1 MKNKGFEA
9 GFRGLNDSS
18 RIDPWTIIGDQNKS
32 SITVSTDMSSSFERN
47 KVALRMDILCQGKS
61 CPRSGV
67 GISNPGYWGMNI
79 EQGKIYKVVLY
90 VRSLGPIDLRVSFV
104 GDDGAKLGSK
114 SIRADGFNVTKWSK
128 MERTIK
134 AKGTNHNS
142 SLQITTK
149 TKGVV
154 WLDQVSAMPLDTYNG
169 HGFRSNLFKMVADL
183 KPNFLRFLGGT
194 YVEGNSLKYAFRW
207 KETVGPREERSGHW
221 NDVYGYWS
229 DDGLGYF
236 EGLQLAEDL
245 GALPIW
251 VFNAGISRS
260 DEISTANIG
269 PWVQEALNGIE
280 FARGHANSQ
289 WGSLRASMGHPQ
301 PFNLK
306 FVAIGNEDCG
316 MQYYEG
322 NYMKFYEAIK
332 RTYPDIQIISNCD
345 GSEHPLKHP
354 ADIYEYH
361 VYTSSPDMFSRNTRF
376 DKALRSGPKA
386 FVSEYA
392 VWQGDAGHGTLY
404 AAVAEA
410 AFLIG
415 IERNSDVIIMASYA
429 PLLMNINMNLTKIKE
444 ANATWTWW
452 PDAIVFNSYQKYGT
466 PSYWIQTFF
475 VESSGALLLNST
487 LQNSPTSVVASAIQY
502 KNSQDGK
509 NYLRVKVVN
518 YAKATQNL
526 GISINGLS
534 TNVQPSGSSMAV
546 LTSSNIM
553 DENSFAEPMKIS
565 PQRTSLANASKDMS
579 VALPPYSVASID
591 LLI

>member
-1 MKNKGFEA
+1 MYFSCSFRAFIFSLIVCLVIFECHADANGNGSQIIPKLVIDAGSTGRHIPDTLFGVFYEEINHAGAGGLWAELVKNKGFEA
-9 GFRGLNDSS
+9 GFRGLNDSQ

-79 EQGKIYKVVLY
+79 EQGKMYKVVLH
-90 VRSLGPIDLRVSFV
+90 VKSLGPIDLKVSFV
-104 GDDGAKLGSK
+104 GVNGVNLGAK
-114 SIRADGFNVTKWSK
+114 SIRADGLNVTKWSK
-128 MERTIK
+128 MERIIK

-149 TKGVV
+149 TKGVIR
-154 WLDQVSAMPLDTYNG
+154 LDQVSAMPSDTYNG
-169 HGFRSNLFKMVADL
+169 HGFRSDLFKM
-183 KPNFLRFLGGT
+183 
-194 YVEGNSLKYAFRW
+194 VEGNSLKYAFRW

-221 NDVYGYWS
+221 NDVYSYWS

-269 PWVQEALNGIE
+269 PWVQEALDGIE

-289 WGSLRASMGHPQ
+289 WGSVRASMGHPQ
-301 PFNLK
+301 PCNLK

-332 RTYPDIQIISNCD
+332 RTYPDIQIISNCN

-376 DKALRSGPKA
+376 DKAPRSGPKA
-386 FVSEYA
+386 LFVSEYA
-392 VWQGDAGHGTLY
+392 VWRDDAGHGSLY

-415 IERNSDVIIMASYA
+415 IERNSDLVIMASYA
-429 PLLMNINMNLTKIKE
+429 PLLMNINMNLTKTKE

-452 PDAIVFNSYQKYGT
+452 PDAIVFNSYQNYGT
-466 PSYWIQTFF
+466 PSY
-475 VESSGALLLNST
+475 
-487 LQNSPTSVVASAIQY
+487 
-502 KNSQDGK
+502 
-509 NYLRVKVVN
+509 
-518 YAKATQNL
+518 
-526 GISINGLS
+526 
-534 TNVQPSGSSMAV
+534 
-546 LTSSNIM
+546 
-553 DENSFAEPMKIS
+553 
-565 PQRTSLANASKDMS
+565 
-579 VALPPYSVASID
+579 
-591 LLI
+591 

>member
-1 MKNKGFEA
+1 M
-9 GFRGLNDSS
+9 
-18 RIDPWTIIGDQNKS
+18 
-32 SITVSTDMSSSFERN
+32 
-47 KVALRMDILCQGKS
+47 
-61 CPRSGV
+61 
-67 GISNPGYWGMNI
+67 
-79 EQGKIYKVVLY
+79 YKVVLH
-90 VRSLGPIDLRVSFV
+90 VKSLGPIDLKVSFV
-104 GDDGAKLGSK
+104 GDDGVNLGSK
-114 SIRADGFNVTKWSK
+114 SIRADGLNVTKWSK

-134 AKGTNHNS
+134 GKGTNHNS

-149 TKGVV
+149 TKGVI
-154 WLDQVSAMPLDTYNG
+154 WLDQVSAMPSDTYNG
-169 HGFRSNLFKMVADL
+169 HGFRSDLFKMVADL

-221 NDVYGYWS
+221 NDVYSYWS

-269 PWVQEALNGIE
+269 PWVQEALDGIE

-392 VWQGDAGHGTLY
+392 VWHEDAGHGSLY

-415 IERNSDVIIMASYA
+415 IERNSDVVIMASYA

-452 PDAIVFNSYQKYGT
+452 PDAIVFNSYQNYGT
-466 PSYWIQTFF
+466 PSYWMQTFF
-475 VESSGALLLNST
+475 VGSSGALLLNST
-487 LQNSPTSVVASAIQY
+487 LQNSPYSIVASAIQY

-546 LTSSNIM
+546 LTSSNII
-553 DENSFAEPMKIS
+553 DENSFSEPMKIS
-565 PQRTSLANASKDMS
+565 PQRTSLANATKDMN
-579 VALPPYSVASID
+579 VRLPPYSVAWID